1 MRAVVCEQFGGPDL
15 LKVRDLPT
23 PEPGPGQIRI
33 RLHAAGVNF
42 PDGLIVAG
50 SYQTK
55 LEPPFVP
62 GGEGAG
68 VVDAVGKGVTAFVP
82 GDRVAAFVRGSYAEQ
97 VIVDTDRA
105 LHLPASVGFDVAAA
119 FTVTYGTTIHALR
132 TRARIRPGETLLV
145 LGAGGG
151 VGSAAVELGK
161 LLGARVIAAASSAEK
176 LDVAARCGADDLIN
190 YRMVDLRQE
199 MKKLCGSKGVDVV
212 YDPVGGDLSEP
223 AFRSLGWYGRFLVI
237 GFAAGRIPALPLNLP
252 LLKGA
257 SVIGVFWGASVE
269 QQPEQFQTDMQ
280 DLIGWLAEGKLKPHI
295 GARYCL
301 EQAPRAIADLMEGR
315 ATGKLVIEID

>member
-1 MRAVVCEQFGGPDL
+1 M
-15 LKVRDLPT
+15 
-23 PEPGPGQIRI
+23 
-33 RLHAAGVNF
+33 
-42 PDGLIVAG
+42 
-50 SYQTK
+50 
-55 LEPPFVP
+55 
-62 GGEGAG
+62 
-68 VVDAVGKGVTAFVP
+68 P

-190 YRMVDLRQE
+190 YRTGDLRQE
-199 MKKLCGSKGVDVV
+199 MKKLRGSKGVDVV

-223 AFRSLGWYGRFLVI
+223 AFRSLGWNGRFLVI

-269 QQPEQFQTDMQ
+269 QQPEQFQTDMR

>member
-1 MRAVVCEQFGGPDL
+1 MRAVVCEQFGGPDV
-15 LKVRDLPT
+15 LKVRALPT
-23 PEPGPGQIRI
+23 PEPGPGQVRI
-33 RLHAAGVNF
+33 RLHASGVNF

-68 VVDAVGKGVTAFVP
+68 VVDAVGEGVTAFVP
-82 GDRVAAFVRGSYAEQ
+82 GDRVAAFVRGSYAEH
-97 VIVDTDRA
+97 VIVNTDRA
-105 LHLPASVGFDVAAA
+105 LHVPASIGFDVAAA

-145 LGAGGG
+145 LGAG
-151 VGSAAVELGK
+151 GSAAVELGK

-237 GFAAGRIPALPLNLP
+237 GFAAGRIPTLPLNLP

-269 QQPEQFQTDMQ
+269 QQPEQFQTDMR

-295 GARYCL
+295 GARYSL
-301 EQAPRAIADLMEGR
+301 ERAPRAIEDLMEGR